1 MLRNNPG
8 TMRLSFANVPQGSYN
23 LLMFHDAGQEGICG
37 SCFAVVVTA
46 GGSDESQNI
55 RGTSTKPQS
64 VCNARGVGRPPGGHG
79 TAATP
84 RDGRL
89 PLLGEPGFRPG
100 WPPYRSPPRADVCV
114 LDFDFVAGSHCQ
126 EQLTD
131 CAIVANVPTST
142 FNLTVGADGAI
153 AVTLTM
159 GGISCSVGCDSF
171 CGRCNNNQGH
181 MDLNGFILTSLQPVS
196 TTSPTD
202 SPARPTASPTAAPS
216 TWYQHPGHL
225 TNFSAAQQRITALE
239 LTVQRLAAQ
248 VGTGGVTP
256 EAMLAQL
263 ADRDATITTLT
274 ATVDRLAN
282 RLSGLEQTSDQV
294 REGLSRGLAAMPSLA
309 QAAPVQACSGGG
321 AACVP
326 RVEASGANLT
336 IRAPAG
342 NVQISTSE
350 CGSIDV
356 CSLREAVRAISDALG
371 AIRLDE

>member
-1 MLRNNPG
+1 
-8 TMRLSFANVPQGSYN
+8 
-23 LLMFHDAGQEGICG
+23 
-37 SCFAVVVTA
+37 
-46 GGSDESQNI
+46 
-55 RGTSTKPQS
+55 
-64 VCNARGVGRPPGGHG
+64 
-79 TAATP
+79 
-84 RDGRL
+84 
-89 PLLGEPGFRPG
+89 
-100 WPPYRSPPRADVCV
+100 
-114 LDFDFVAGSHCQ
+114 
-126 EQLTD
+126 
-131 CAIVANVPTST
+131 
-142 FNLTVGADGAI
+142 
-153 AVTLTM
+153 
-159 GGISCSVGCDSF
+159 
-171 CGRCNNNQGH
+171 

-294 REGLSRGLAAMPSLA
+294 REGLSRGLAAVPSLA
-309 QAAPVQACSGGG
+309 QPAPAQACSGGG